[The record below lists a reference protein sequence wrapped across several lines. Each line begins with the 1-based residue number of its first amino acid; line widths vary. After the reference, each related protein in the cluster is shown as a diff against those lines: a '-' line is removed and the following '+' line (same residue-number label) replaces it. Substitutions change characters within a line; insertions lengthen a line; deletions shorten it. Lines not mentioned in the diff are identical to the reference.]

1 MREPRTT
8 RRAPGPDG
16 AAPAAGARE
25 AAPGRAADGRAADG
39 GPAVGG
45 AADGDAADRLAVEGD
60 DAALVARA
68 VAGDRDAFDVLALR
82 HVGRLV
88 ATARRLLR
96 DLGEAEEAAADALV
110 RAHAALPRLVRG
122 EAFGPWVHRV
132 AVRTALDRLRA
143 RRTVRGRQEPL
154 DGDGVDGTGGG
165 GASRGHGGAARGPAD
180 RAGDAEALERVR
192 AAVDALPETQRVA
205 LVLHTWEGL
214 AYGDVATLLGCSYDA
229 VRVAVAHGR
238 RTLRRRLADLLEDAP

>member
-1 MREPRTT
+1 MRDDLPPRG
-8 RRAPGPDG
+8 APEPDG
-16 AAPAAGARE
+16 ASRPRRTVE
-25 AAPGRAADGRAADG
+25 ARAAAE
-39 GPAVGG
+39 PS
-45 AADGDAADRLAVEGD
+45 

-68 VAGDRDAFDVLALR
+68 VAGDRDAFDVLARR

-88 ATARRLLR
+88 ATARGLLR

-110 RAHAALPRLVRG
+110 RAHAALARLTRG

-132 AVRTALDRLRA
+132 VVRTALDRLRA
-143 RRTVRGRQEPL
+143 RRSTRGRQASL
-154 DGDGVDGTGGG
+154 DGADVDGAGG
-165 GASRGHGGAARGPAD
+165 GAATRGHGGATRGPVD
-180 RAGDAEALERVR
+180 RAGDAEAVERVR

-214 AYGDVATLLGCSYDA
+214 AYGDVAALLGCTYDA

-238 RTLRRRLADLLEDAP
+238 RTLRRRLADLVGDAS